1 MTPEGLLSVACL
13 FITGWISAA
22 GVFSKHFDDSL
33 LQCAGLGTLATA
45 CFLGVVAEIRHPATS
60 FSLTL
65 LAEIGL
71 AAYASGTA
79 YKFWP
84 RRHQG
89 VERRAGRRYI
99 GTR

>member
-1 MTPEGLLSVACL
+1 MTPEGFVSIVCLL
-13 FITGWISAA
+13 ITGWISAA

-33 LQCAGLGTLATA
+33 AQCAGLGALATA
-45 CFLGVVAEIRHPATS
+45 CFLGVVAEIRQPHTS
-60 FSLTL
+60 FTLTL

-71 AAYASGTA
+71 ATYASGTA

-84 RRHQG
+84 RRHHG
-89 VERRAGRRYI
+89 IERRAGRRYI